1 MGRQAWWRDGFPHP
15 TGSRGAWLSPGHA
28 AAAMVSVHPFAAPQA
43 PRALTQPALGWYLPR
58 RLPANLLR
66 PVPAPPACPSSPAG
80 RGGGGGGSCGLG
92 TALEGARAG
101 YEPGCG
107 AGRTEQEGSAVLT
120 TSCVSDP
127 AFMLGKLRR
136 SGRGGLVEKQWQ
148 SLGERSSTGT
158 RLGHPV
164 LTRSKTCDP
173 SFCTDAEQA
182 GVATG
187 RQGNSSPSVS
197 LEARGS
203 GGFPQPHGP
212 GRTVSAGQVPRE
224 DPSWFRGR
232 GGDGAGGCGV
242 PVPQAPCHASPTPRP
257 PPQLSKRTASYRKAF
272 GELTEREE
280 LLACFSCAWQRE
292 VPYHGRL
299 YITSYHVC
307 FHSSLLLKD
316 IKAVVPVASISSLKK
331 TNTALL
337 VPNALSIRTA
347 EGQKFLFV
355 SLRRR
360 EAAYQLLKSVCKHL
374 QDNSWSPLASLS
386 NEEILRK
393 PLTSS
398 QSDLE
403 QSTPEPDN
411 LQEPLD
417 GLTPTPRQAEEE
429 DEEVAALAL
438 SSSERVPLAKPR
450 SFWGGLHTTLW
461 ARITAQLSLLNTVLL
476 IYLLLMMTL
485 LLSSMY
491 IGLRIMELEQ
501 QLASVEA
508 RPDLNL
514 SQQYKT

>member
-187 RQGNSSPSVS
+187 RQGNSSPS
-197 LEARGS
+197 
-203 GGFPQPHGP
+203 
-212 GRTVSAGQVPRE
+212 
-224 DPSWFRGR
+224 
-232 GGDGAGGCGV
+232 
-242 PVPQAPCHASPTPRP
+242 
-257 PPQLSKRTASYRKAF
+257 LSKRTASYRKAF

>member
-1 MGRQAWWRDGFPHP
+1 
-15 TGSRGAWLSPGHA
+15 
-28 AAAMVSVHPFAAPQA
+28 MVSVHPFAAPQA
-43 PRALTQPALGWYLPR
+43 PWAQRRGLPPRQPWVGICPDASLQTCCGQSRP
-58 RLPANLLR
+58 RLPAL
-66 PVPAPPACPSSPAG
+66 PCQWEEEEEAVAG
-80 RGGGGGGSCGLG
+80 WERLWKEREQDTSQAVG
-92 TALEGARAG
+92 
-101 YEPGCG
+101 
-107 AGRTEQEGSAVLT
+107 QEGSAVLA
-120 TSCVSDP
+120 TSCLSDSS
-127 AFMLGKLRR
+127 FMLGKLRR

-148 SLGERSSTGT
+148 SLEERSSTGT

-173 SFCTDAEQA
+173 SFCTDTEQA
-182 GVATG
+182 AVATG
-187 RQGNSSPSVS
+187 RQGNPSPS
-197 LEARGS
+197 
-203 GGFPQPHGP
+203 
-212 GRTVSAGQVPRE
+212 
-224 DPSWFRGR
+224 
-232 GGDGAGGCGV
+232 
-242 PVPQAPCHASPTPRP
+242 
-257 PPQLSKRTASYRKAF
+257 LSKRTASYRKAF

-299 YITSYHVC
+299 YITSHHVC
-307 FHSSLLLKD
+307 FYSSLLLKD
-316 IKAVVPVASISSLKK
+316 IKAVVPVTSISALKK

-360 EAAYQLLKSVCKHL
+360 EATYQLLKSVCKHL

-417 GLTPTPRQAEEE
+417 GLSPTPRQAEEEE

-450 SFWGGLHTTLW
+450 SFWGGAHTTLW
-461 ARITAQLSLLNTVLL
+461 AQITTQLSLLNTILL

-491 IGLRIMELEQ
+491 IGLRITELEQ

-508 RPDLNL
+508 RPALNL